1 MFGIGSTE
9 LLIILVVALIVI
21 GPSKLPDLMRT
32 LGKGM
37 AEFRRM
43 SSDVK
48 STFEAEVDRADR
60 ENRQAEAKKELYPE
74 QAAAAQPAAP
84 GETAAA
90 NLGGA
95 PSAKPA
101 APAQPAGAPEHAG
114 SAAAASSATAD
125 PAAKKYATSADAAK
139 AVADKRDEAGEA
151 APGKEAPTA

>member
-74 QAAAAQPAAP
+74 QAAATQPAAP

-90 NLGGA
+90 DPGGA
-95 PSAKPA
+95 PSVKPA
-101 APAQPAGAPEHAG
+101 APAQPAGAPEHVG
-114 SAAAASSATAD
+114 NAAAASSATAD
-125 PAAKKYATSADAAK
+125 PAAQKHATPADAAK